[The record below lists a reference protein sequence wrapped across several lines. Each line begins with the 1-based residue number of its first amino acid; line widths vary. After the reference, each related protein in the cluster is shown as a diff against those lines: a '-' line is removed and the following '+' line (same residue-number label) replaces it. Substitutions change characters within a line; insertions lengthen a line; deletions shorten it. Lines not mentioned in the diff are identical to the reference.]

1 MAEAPERKRGRKWA
15 ALAAL
20 GVAFFLGYAL
30 RSPET
35 GDDGAL
41 APGVEDHRH
50 GAEESQK
57 PSPMV
62 WTCSMHPQI
71 QLPNPGQCP
80 ICGMEL
86 IPLETGGGTE
96 DEARGLRE
104 LTLTPAARKL
114 AEVRVQ
120 AAERR
125 PVSVRV
131 RMVGKI
137 AYDERRMASITAWVP
152 GRLERLHVDFTGAE
166 VREGAPMVTL
176 YSPELYAA
184 QSELIQAIR
193 AHRQL
198 QDSRLETLRTTAAQA
213 VQSAKEKLHLWG
225 LSAAQIDAVVQRGA
239 PSSHVTLHAPMGGTV
254 VHKSGIE
261 GAYVKTG
268 AEIYTIAD
276 LSHVWVNL
284 EAYESDLP
292 WIRRGDTVAFR
303 VKSMPG
309 KVFQGQVAFVD
320 PYLDEKTRTVQVRLD
335 APNPGGRLKPG
346 VFVEAELEAGWA
358 GETPPLVIPASAP
371 LITGRR
377 AVVYVADPENEGTYE
392 GREIVLGPR
401 AGDFYVV
408 RRGLTE
414 GEQVVVQGNFKIDSA
429 VQILARPSM
438 MSPEGGA
445 AAPVHHHGDSAAA
458 QGAPPGA
465 EPMGSLPEI
474 VTHQLHRLLAV
485 RDAISEAL
493 ESGSSEDARAAFR
506 DVAAAVEAVDAS
518 RLSGDALAAWY
529 ELSMLIQ
536 NDALLGSEAQDA
548 AERDEAFRALSN
560 HMDRVRSRFMLD
572 HAAHPE
578 RAKPVNRE
586 S

>member
-1 MAEAPERKRGRKWA
+1 MAEAPERKRGLKWA
-15 ALAAL
+15 ALVAL
-20 GVAFFLGYAL
+20 GVGFFLGYVL
-30 RSPET
+30 HSLEN
-35 GDDGAL
+35 GDDRAV
-41 APGVEDHRH
+41 ASGVEGHRR
-50 GAEESQK
+50 GAEEAQET
-57 PSPMV
+57 SPKI

-71 QLPNPGQCP
+71 QLPNPGRCP

-86 IPLETGGGTE
+86 IPLETGGQTK
-96 DEARGLRE
+96 DEGRDLRE
-104 LTLTPAARKL
+104 ITLTPAARKL
-114 AEVRVQ
+114 AQVSVQ
-120 AAERR
+120 AVERR
-125 PVSVRV
+125 PVSVRL

-137 AYDERRMASITAWVP
+137 TYDERRVASITAWVP

-166 VREGAPMVTL
+166 VRKGAPLVTL
-176 YSPELYAA
+176 FSPELYAA
-184 QSELIQAIR
+184 QSELLQAIR

-213 VQSAKEKLHLWG
+213 VVSAKEKLRLLG
-225 LSAAQIDAVVQRGA
+225 LTGAQIDAVVQQGA
-239 PSSHVTLHAPMGGTV
+239 PSSHVTLQAPMGGTV
-254 VHKSGIE
+254 VRKSGIE

-268 AEIYTIAD
+268 TEIYTIAD

-292 WIRRGDTVAFR
+292 WIRMGDTVTFE

-309 KVFQGQVAFVD
+309 EVFRGDVAFVA

-335 APNPGGRLKPG
+335 VPNPGGRLNPG

-358 GETPPLVIPASAP
+358 EETPPLVIPASAP
-371 LITGRR
+371 LITGKR
-377 AVVYVADPENEGTYE
+377 AVVYVADPKNEGTYE

-408 RRGLTE
+408 RRGLKE
-414 GEQVVVQGNFKIDSA
+414 GEHVVVQGNFKIDSA

-445 AAPVHHHGDSAAA
+445 AASVHHHGDGPAA
-458 QGAPPGA
+458 QGTPPGA
-465 EPMGSLPEI
+465 EPVGSLPEI
-474 VTHQLHRLLAV
+474 VTHQLHRLLAA
-485 RDAISEAL
+485 RDAVSEAL
-493 ESGSSEDARAAFR
+493 KTRSSKNVRAALQ

-518 RLSGDALAAWY
+518 RLSGDALAAWK

-548 AERDEAFRALSN
+548 AERDEALWALNN
-560 HMDRVRSRFMLD
+560 HMDRVRSWFKLD
-572 HAAHPE
+572 HAAHP
-578 RAKPVNRE
+578 
-586 S
+586 